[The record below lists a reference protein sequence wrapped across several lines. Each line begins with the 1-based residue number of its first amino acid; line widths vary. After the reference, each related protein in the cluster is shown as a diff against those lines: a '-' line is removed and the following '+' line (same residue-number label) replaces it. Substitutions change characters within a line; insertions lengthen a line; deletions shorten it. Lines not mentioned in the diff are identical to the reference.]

1 MAEALEAGRGNSQ
14 DPGELAG
21 ISTRLEGASP
31 QEILAWAVGRYGK
44 GLTLS
49 VSFGNAEGMVLLDM
63 LSRLDGGDEARIF
76 TLDTGFMFEETVRLR
91 EEATGRY
98 GLPIEVVR
106 PKLTVAEQ
114 AEKHG
119 EELYGRQPD
128 LCCRMRKVEPQERA
142 LRGYGGW
149 ITGIRRDQTPQRAR
163 TPVVGWEGRFGVAK
177 VAPLVSWSVEEVR
190 GYARD
195 HDVPLNPLLEQGY
208 TSIGCEPCTNPVAE
222 GEDPRSGRWSGSEKT
237 ECGLHFVG
245 GLPKRLKGSTKGS
258 FGSR

>member
-1 MAEALEAGRGNSQ
+1 MAEALEAGRGTTQ
-14 DPGELAG
+14 DPGELAR

-31 QEILAWAVGRYGK
+31 QEILGWAVGRYGN

-63 LSRLDGGDEARIF
+63 LSRLDGGDEARVF

-91 EEATGRY
+91 EEATERY

-114 AEKHG
+114 AGRYG
-119 EELYGRQPD
+119 EGLYERQPD

-177 VAPLVSWSVEEVR
+177 VAPLVSWSVEQVR
-190 GYARD
+190 GYAKK

-208 TSIGCEPCTNPVAE
+208 KSIGCEPCTRPVAE
-222 GEDPRSGRWSGSEKT
+222 GEDPAPAAGPGPRRPSAGCTSSAASRSG
-237 ECGLHFVG
+237 
-245 GLPKRLKGSTKGS
+245 
-258 FGSR
+258 

>member
-1 MAEALEAGRGNSQ
+1 MAEALEAGRGTTP
-14 DPGELAG
+14 DLGELAR
-21 ISTRLEGASP
+21 ISARLEDARP
-31 QEILAWAVGRYGK
+31 EEILIWAVGRYGR

-63 LSRLDGGDEARIF
+63 LSRIDGGDEARVF

-91 EEATGRY
+91 EETTERY

-106 PKLTVAEQ
+106 PKLTVTGQ
-114 AEKHG
+114 AERYG

-163 TPVVGWEGRFGVAK
+163 TPVVGWEGRFGLAK
-177 VAPLVSWSVEEVR
+177 IAPLVSWSIDQVR
-190 GYARD
+190 SYAKE
-195 HDVPLNPLLEQGY
+195 HDVPTNLLLEQGY
-208 TSIGCEPCTNPVAE
+208 KSIGCEPCTRPVAE
-222 GEDPRSGRWSGSEKT
+222 GEDPRSGRWSGTEKT

-245 GLPKRLKGSTKGS
+245 GLPKRVKGPRSSG
-258 FGSR
+258 FRA